1 MQTEAS
7 VRDLYLTILSG
18 WNNRDAKAMAACF
31 SDEGTLIGFDGSLV
45 EGHAAILSHLEP
57 IFADHP
63 TGRFIE
69 IVRSVRD
76 LGGVALLRADAG
88 IVPAAATQIKPELNA
103 RQTLVAR
110 QTGGRWLAEL
120 FQNTPAAPAHGS
132 RCRPGAHGP
141 AQRDLFEPVAEVD
154 AADVRVG
161 QDFVRRAF
169 E

>member
-7 VRDLYLTILSG
+7 VRELYLTILSG

-31 SDEGTLIGFDGSLV
+31 ADEGTMIGFDGSLV

-76 LGGVALLRADAG
+76 LGGGVAILRADAG
-88 IVPAAATQIKPELNA
+88 IVPASATQIKPELNA

-110 QTGGRWLAEL
+110 QIGGRWLAEL
-120 FQNTPAAPAHGS
+120 FQNTPAALHMDPDAG
-132 RCRPGAHGP
+132 RALT
-141 AQRDLFEPVAEVD
+141 AQLSATYSNRSP
-154 AADVRVG
+154 R
-161 QDFVRRAF
+161 
-169 E
+169 